1 MNKVDHDLSQA
12 MYLALTAENNEKEKQ
27 YFDLP
32 GYIEKGQS
40 LSLDSRLALTPETE
54 ESIRKIRN
62 NSFYGAFGPDKILPH
77 PPTNDLEVIKSNI
90 PSNMTEDERMLFTCL
105 QEVEL
110 QYMLKNKNRKGLLKK
125 KANSLVSK
133 NLKTLLH
140 RIANLPD
147 YKLDEFFKIF
157 IEGFTIP
164 KEDKLNMFIKILDQ
178 DI

>member
-1 MNKVDHDLSQA
+1 MKKVDHDLSLL
-12 MYLALTAENNEKEKQ
+12 MNLALTADDNKEK
-27 YFDLP
+27 
-32 GYIEKGQS
+32 
-40 LSLDSRLALTPETE
+40 
-54 ESIRKIRN
+54 N
-62 NSFYGAFGPDKILPH
+62 NSSVICD
-77 PPTNDLEVIKSNI
+77 NDLEIIKSNI

-110 QYMLKNKNRKGLLKK
+110 HHMLKNKNRKGLLKK
-125 KANSLVSK
+125 KANSLSSK

-164 KEDKLNMFIKILDQ
+164 KKDKLNMFTKIPNS

>member
-1 MNKVDHDLSQA
+1 MKKVDHDLSLL
-12 MYLALTAENNEKEKQ
+12 MNLALTADDNKEK
-27 YFDLP
+27 
-32 GYIEKGQS
+32 
-40 LSLDSRLALTPETE
+40 
-54 ESIRKIRN
+54 N
-62 NSFYGAFGPDKILPH
+62 NSSVICD
-77 PPTNDLEVIKSNI
+77 NDLEIIKSNI

-164 KEDKLNMFIKILDQ
+164 KEDKLNMFIKIPDP